1 MQRQRKCRACSRG
14 RYGTDWK
21 WSIEMKWPSKQ
32 ATVPFH
38 IAMEDVT
45 AGNPKILKRDFLPNG
60 SLAIVDQGHSGC
72 ESKK

>member
-1 MQRQRKCRACSRG
+1 
-14 RYGTDWK
+14 
-21 WSIEMKWPSKQ
+21 MKWPSKQ